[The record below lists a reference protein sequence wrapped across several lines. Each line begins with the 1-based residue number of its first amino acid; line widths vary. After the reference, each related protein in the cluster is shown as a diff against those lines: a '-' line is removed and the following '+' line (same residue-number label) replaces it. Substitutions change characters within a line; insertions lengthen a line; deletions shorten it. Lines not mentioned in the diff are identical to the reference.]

1 LKLLILSSA
10 AAILVVALV
19 LVTFQNQLAVNGQ
32 QPSAV
37 DRLAITILNG
47 QAGQVVE
54 ISIKD
59 NKNDIQD
66 QQYITLAGPSTSLSY
81 SVPPGLTVKS
91 GYKACVN
98 QKCQDI
104 LPPDTFGTSLVNL
117 PIQ

>member
-1 LKLLILSSA
+1 MKLLILSSA

-66 QQYITLAGPSTSLSY
+66 QQYIIFKAAAFSPLR
-81 SVPPGLTVKS
+81 VKFF
-91 GYKACVN
+91 KW
-98 QKCQDI
+98 
-104 LPPDTFGTSLVNL
+104 
-117 PIQ
+117 